1 MMKREGDSVMMDIQA
16 ALSIATRMDRLVRV
30 ADRFDYSRE
39 DLLDALGM
47 IAEDYRRLA
56 AYTEKQMEQEM
67 G

>member
-1 MMKREGDSVMMDIQA
+1 MMDIQA